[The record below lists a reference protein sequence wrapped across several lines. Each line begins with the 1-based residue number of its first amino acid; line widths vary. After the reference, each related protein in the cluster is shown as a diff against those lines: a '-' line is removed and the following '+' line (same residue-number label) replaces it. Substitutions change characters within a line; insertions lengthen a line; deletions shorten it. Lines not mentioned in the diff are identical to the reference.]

1 MSGVTKGQLAT
12 QNAELLEAVKKLQK
26 MNEEAMAL
34 ARRARNDADDVERA
48 SVKFKE
54 QRDRL
59 IGFVQGYRRDI
70 EHPIGGAG
78 AGGAMMAREPIV
90 EISRVD
96 AFLGECREDPEPI
109 NTAQRR
115 RL

>member
-1 MSGVTKGQLAT
+1 MSGVTKGQLET

-34 ARRARNDADDVERA
+34 ARRARNDTDDAARDA
-48 SVKFKE
+48 AHYRG

-59 IGFVQGYRRDI
+59 VGFIQGYRKDI
-70 EHPIGGAG
+70 EKDIEDSPVYPPSIK
-78 AGGAMMAREPIV
+78 
-90 EISRVD
+90 ISRVD
-96 AFLGECREDPEPI
+96 AFLGECREDPPI
-109 NTAQRR
+109 RDGASPR